1 MNRLSRLLFAVSL
14 AACGGKAGNTTLCDG
29 TANAPAACTQACD
42 PTPNAPNTCP
52 AGYHCNQAGVCDALC
67 VIGDD
72 RCPAGT
78 KCSAD
83 GYCNDDGTGVASDVD
98 ADCPAI
104 HFTPTRVT
112 PSIEVVIDRSGSM
125 STSFG
130 SNGGT
135 RSSVLLDALFN
146 ANTGAVTTTQTE
158 VYFGLEMFS
167 GSQSTQ
173 AHPCVDGPPGSLDTT
188 GHVVTR
194 ALNNSTAM
202 ATLAGNAANK
212 PGGSTPTAAAIGQAY
227 SDFIANP
234 PPANSPPIIILA
246 TDGEPNSCSGGADM
260 GNSVNQVASAFAD
273 ALNIRTYVVGLNLQ
287 DSITYL
293 QAIANAGVGKTSGAK
308 YYNAESPQDLV
319 DAVNSIIT
327 SAISCDLVINQMVD
341 PASAPHAV
349 VTLNGSTLVYGTDW
363 TLGSDK
369 MTIHIQGA
377 ACATLKNT
385 PGADVEATFPCGS
398 VIQ

>member
-14 AACGGKAGNTTLCDG
+14 AACGGKSGETTLCDG
-29 TANAPAACTQACD
+29 TANAPAACSQACD

-52 AGYHCNQAGVCDALC
+52 SGYHCNQAGVCDAQC

-78 KCSAD
+78 VCSSD
-83 GYCNDDGTGVASDVD
+83 GYCNNDGTGVAGDVD

-104 HFTPTRVT
+104 HFMAKRVT

-130 SNGGT
+130 SNNGT

-146 ANTGAVTTTQTE
+146 TTSGAVTTTQAE

-167 GSQSTQ
+167 GAQT
-173 AHPCVDGPPGSLDTT
+173 PCTDGPPGAINVT
-188 GHVVTR
+188 GHSVTR
-194 ALNNSTAM
+194 ALSNSAAM
-202 ATLAGNAANK
+202 ATVAGNASNK
-212 PGGSTPTAAAIGQAY
+212 PSGSTPTAAAIGQAY
-227 SDFIANP
+227 ADFVATP
-234 PPANSPPIIILA
+234 PPADSPPIILLA
-246 TDGEPNSCSGGADM
+246 TDGEPNSCGGGADNN
-260 GNSVNQVASAFAD
+260 NSVNQVAQAYLD
-273 ALNIRTYVVGLNLQ
+273 PLNIKTYVVGLNLQ
-287 DSITYL
+287 DSLDYL
-293 QAIANAGVGKTSGAK
+293 QAIANAGVGRTSGAK
-308 YYNAESPQDLV
+308 YYNAESPQDLI

-327 SAISCDLVINQMVD
+327 SAISCDLTINQNVD
-341 PASAPHAV
+341 PASAPHAI
-349 VTLNGSTLVYGTDW
+349 VTLNGMTLVYGTDW
-363 TLGSDK
+363 TLVGNN
-369 MTIHIQGA
+369 TIHIQGT
-377 ACATLKNT
+377 ACVELKNT